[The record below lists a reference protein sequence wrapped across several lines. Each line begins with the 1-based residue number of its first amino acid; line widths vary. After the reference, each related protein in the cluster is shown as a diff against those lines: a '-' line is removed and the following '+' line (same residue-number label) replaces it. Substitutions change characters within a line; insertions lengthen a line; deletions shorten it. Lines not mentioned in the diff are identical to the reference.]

1 MAGFTLPEETPESQ
15 LGPSTASILRTRDIP
30 WDIYMTAR
38 LISDKDLQLLRRYDN
53 KNPGT
58 QARLL
63 AEVRLGLGPSGL
75 GSGPARV
82 GWRGAA
88 SQTVHLYVYQ
98 HIDAPGRWSLDAWMA
113 LFYCWI

>member
-63 AEVRLGLGPSGL
+63 AEN
-75 GSGPARV
+75 
-82 GWRGAA
+82 GAA
-88 SQTVHLYVYQ
+88 CFATFLTVLKNVTKDETVQYALALLD
-98 HIDAPGRWSLDAWMA
+98 DALSADPRRAA
-113 LFYCWI
+113 LVWAAAAL